1 MAWHRYRGAWRAEA
15 ALLAIRAFGAKE
27 AVILTVRARG
37 AVDTGCA
44 SLTLALAARAG
55 SALRGSHRALVA
67 GLAGGAFAVAIE
79 LRVLFT
85 LVADI
90 EMVIAA

>member
-15 ALLAIRAFGAKE
+15 APLARRACGAKE
-27 AVILTVRARG
+27 AVNLTVRARG
-37 AVDTGCA
+37 AVDTECA

-67 GLAGGAFAVAIE
+67 GLAEGAFAAAID
-79 LRVLFT
+79 LLVLFT
-85 LVADI
+85 LEADI
-90 EMVIAA
+90 EVVVAA